1 MSEVYKINDVIRCE
15 FLKLPKAMFANEK
28 YRQLSSDAK
37 LAYALLY
44 DRLSLSKLNG
54 WINEND
60 EVYLI
65 YTREELAQALGL
77 TYKKAIAAFREL
89 TEAGLICETRSGRG
103 MANKIYITKI
113 DLSAKQA
120 KDYVK
125 QEAARPAEI
134 ARLENSGDTGICEDD
149 SSEAAEELQ
158 DMPNGDVLNSQTGI
172 SRPAEP
178 AVSDVPISQSN
189 QTEYNKTNKN
199 HTENS
204 QSVSSQQ
211 ATLNCVSPKCGET
224 FVRFAVAPLPTK
236 RTSLAFCG
244 SPKNRLVFHSDNDG
258 RDDSP
263 YSLDEI
269 LESCELETFPEEE
282 RKILYDALERLFY
295 SERLKIGNAVLPQ
308 EKVRSRMYE
317 ITAETLRTAIF
328 KLHRNDKPISNMTA
342 YVMSTIFNC
351 ITEEY
356 TLLHIDPYLN
366 ALRLPVRRE

>member
-1 MSEVYKINDVIRCE
+1 MNEVYKINDIISCE
-15 FLKLPKAMFANEK
+15 FLKIPKSMFANEEYK
-28 YRQLSSDAK
+28 RLSSDAK
-37 LAYALLY
+37 LTFALLF

-54 WINEND
+54 WINESD

-77 TYKKAIAAFREL
+77 TYKKAISAFREL
-89 TEAGLICETRSGRG
+89 TTAGLICETRSGRG

-120 KDYVK
+120 KEYVK
-125 QEAARPAEI
+125 QEAARSAEI
-134 ARLENSGDTGICEDD
+134 AHLENAGDTEICENG
-149 SSEAAEELQ
+149 SSKAITEPQ
-158 DMPNGDVLNSQTGI
+158 DVPNGDVLNFRNGI

-178 AVSDVPISQSN
+178 AVLDVPISQSN
-189 QTEYNKTNKN
+189 QNDYNNTNIN
-199 HTENS
+199 QIDNS
-204 QSVSSQQ
+204 PSVFQSRDKFYRNRGNPNDR
-211 ATLNCVSPKCGET
+211 LMN
-224 FVRFAVAPLPTK
+224 
-236 RTSLAFCG
+236 SL
-244 SPKNRLVFHSDNDG
+244 
-258 RDDSP
+258 
-263 YSLDEI
+263 YSFDEI
-269 LESCELETFPEEE
+269 LENCELDTFSEEE

-295 SERLKIGNAVLPQ
+295 SESLKIGNAVLPQ

-317 ITAETLRTAIF
+317 ITAETLRTAVF
-328 KLHRNDKPISNMTA
+328 KLHKNDKPISNMTA